1 MPIAATAWHKA
12 IGLAVGGRVRDD
24 PAMTKPALTRS
35 NTVTADAR
43 LRLRVVFDDGVRLGP
58 GKADLLGLI
67 DEHGSIAA
75 AGRAMK
81 MSYKRAWM
89 LVEEM
94 NAAFQNPLVESS
106 RGGSHGGGARLT
118 ATGQE
123 VLKAYRGMEERL
135 SAEATQELAFLTGL
149 RVDVSGGK

>member
-1 MPIAATAWHKA
+1 MTDPVTPPTNAA
-12 IGLAVGGRVRDD
+12 
-24 PAMTKPALTRS
+24 KP
-35 NTVTADAR
+35 DAN

-67 DEHGSIAA
+67 AEHGSIAA

-94 NAAFQNPLVESS
+94 NTAFQNPVVESS
-106 RGGSHGGGARLT
+106 RGGSQGGGAHLT

-123 VLKAYRGMEERL
+123 VLKAYRGMEQRL
-135 SAEATQELAFLTGL
+135 TAEAAKELVFLTGL
-149 RVDVSGGK
+149 RADVSDGK

>member
-1 MPIAATAWHKA
+1 MNKTMP
-12 IGLAVGGRVRDD
+12 
-24 PAMTKPALTRS
+24 TR
-35 NTVTADAR
+35 TDVPEFDAS

-67 DEHGSIAA
+67 AEHGSIAA

-94 NAAFQNPLVESS
+94 NTAFQNPLVESS
-106 RGGSHGGGARLT
+106 RGGSQGGGAHLT

-123 VLKAYRGMEERL
+123 VLTAYRGMEQRL
-135 SAEATQELAFLTGL
+135 TEAAAKELAFLTGL

>member
-1 MPIAATAWHKA
+1 MNKT
-12 IGLAVGGRVRDD
+12 LQ
-24 PAMTKPALTRS
+24 TRTDFPELNAS
-35 NTVTADAR
+35 
-43 LRLRVVFDDGVRLGP
+43 LRLRVVFDDGVRVGP

-67 DEHGSIAA
+67 AEHGSIAA

-94 NAAFQNPLVESS
+94 NAAFKEPLVESS
-106 RGGSHGGGARLT
+106 RGGSQGGGAHLT
-118 ATGQE
+118 STGRE
-123 VLKAYRGMEERL
+123 VLAAYRGMEQRL
-135 SAEATQELAFLTGL
+135 SAEASKELTFLSGL